1 MSPVLIVSV
10 ILRRRLIQSTKDCV
24 NAGFYFS
31 AYAAKAELSTHSI
44 MSLTKRAFIGWS
56 ERYNANPDC
65 PPATEDV
72 AHKLIVRSV
81 MLLIG
86 SVEISGPLA
95 ALTLMRKPWLRSS
108 HEFEY
113 IPFGGARQ
121 FLSQTRMSI
130 PSAKAHAGEGSETN
144 ESESSTLP
152 PSELSDDDMNDITAI
167 IEPERNLEVPSSAP
181 KLYSCSKVMDYSKRP
196 IELEQMGF
204 VEYLLCTA
212 VVRATKDDIDSAT
225 GDVQCGA
232 ATRRGRK
239 KVQRYTY
246 MPDHPRYTSHVVVK
260 RSDDPMNGRIPNLTG
275 GQIPE
280 RNVDDELYCLSV
292 LVLFVPW
299 RNAGSFITTAVTTW
313 TDAYLQHVTT
323 VQSAT
328 LKPWVCNYLNNVQL
342 LHTQGR
348 SRNADIRNRE
358 VRERELLGNSFAPST
373 NNRPKEGSS
382 SEAEDN
388 NFYEDLLVL
397 LSEQVSPADYNVAE
411 QNGVS
416 YVERAINALKLTPVQ
431 VCLSPPLLMLEV
443 TPPPPPVFPE

>member
-1 MSPVLIVSV
+1 M
-10 ILRRRLIQSTKDCV
+10 

-56 ERYNANPDC
+56 ERYNANPES
-65 PPATEDV
+65 PPPTEDV

-95 ALTLMRKPWLRSS
+95 ALTLMRKPWLRCS

-113 IPFGGARQ
+113 IPFGSARQ
-121 FLSQTRMSI
+121 FLSQTRLPV
-130 PSAKAHAGEGSETN
+130 PSADAQAGEGSETGALPG
-144 ESESSTLP
+144 SED
-152 PSELSDDDMNDITAI
+152 SDDDMNDITAI
-167 IEPERNLEVPSSAP
+167 IEPIRNLEEVPASAP
-181 KLYSCSKVMDYSKRP
+181 KVYSCSKVIDYSKRP
-196 IELEQMGF
+196 REFEDMGL
-204 VEYLLCTA
+204 VEYMLCTA
-212 VVRATKDDIDSAT
+212 VVRATKEDTDAAE

-232 ATRRGRK
+232 GARRGRK
-239 KVQRYTY
+239 RVPRYKY
-246 MPDHPRYTSHVVVK
+246 EPDHPRHASHVVVK

-280 RNVDDELYCLSV
+280 RNVEDELYCLSV

-299 RNAGSFITTAVTTW
+299 RNAGSFITTAVRTW
-313 TDAYLQHVTT
+313 SEAYSRHVTMI
-323 VQSAT
+323 QSAK

-348 SRNADIRNRE
+348 SRNADLRNRD
-358 VRERELLGNSFAPST
+358 VRERELLGTSFTSST
-373 NNRPKEGSS
+373 NNRPEEGNSQA
-382 SEAEDN
+382 AEDN

-397 LSEQVSPADYNVAE
+397 LSEQVSPMDYNVAE
-411 QNGVS
+411 QNGIS
-416 YVERAINALKLTPVQ
+416 YVERAMDALKLTSVQ
-431 VCLSPPLLMLEV
+431 VCCLN
-443 TPPPPPVFPE
+443 PPPPPLYPI